1 MLYLVHCV
9 FYIILVFNN
18 LLNIHHYPI
27 EYLIILNTF
36 LTLRIVLVHLMEPM
50 LHAIY
55 PHLSNLDIEI
65 GRVISLKM
73 SLQYVTLSSYLHIS
87 YLVGRALHMIK
98 GSYQMLYINMGYKY
112 HLKSTILVMQGTQ
125 TLTIA
130 WYHIEEYG
138 IT

>member
-1 MLYLVHCV
+1 MLCLVRCV
-9 FYIILVFNN
+9 FYITLVFNN
-18 LLNIHHYPI
+18 LLNIHHYLI

-50 LHAIY
+50 LHATY
-55 PHLSNLDIEI
+55 PPLSNLDIEI

-98 GSYQMLYINMGYKY
+98 GSYQMLYINMGYIY
-112 HLKSTILVMQGTQ
+112 HLKSTI
-125 TLTIA
+125 
-130 WYHIEEYG
+130 
-138 IT
+138 

>member
-55 PHLSNLDIEI
+55 PPLSNLDIEI

-73 SLQYVTLSSYLHIS
+73 SLQYVTLSSYF
-87 YLVGRALHMIK
+87 YTFYQVRKALHMIK
-98 GSYQMLYINMGYKY
+98 GYYQMPYIDMTLIFYLG
-112 HLKSTILVMQGTQ
+112 SIILVMQDIQ
-125 TLTIA
+125 TLNTV
-130 WYHIEEYG
+130 WYHIEE
-138 IT
+138 